1 MAQGGAQRSC
11 LFVCLLLAWVQAC
24 YWRAGLLTPS
34 GPKRK
39 QLCEPPSQPAASPAC
54 PPASCPA
61 AGFMIVREGE
71 PVFMSPQQQHEF
83 NFPFQIGSADSRSDL
98 PQVRTGRGA
107 WRCLACHAPASQRTG
122 RVPGV
127 PGLLCEGWIPA
138 GSIRLPPAS
147 CRPISSLL
155 RLPSSHYL
163 PPFPPLPIHTYTHR
177 LPSVLA
183 LMCGRAT
190 SLWWPQTACLTMS
203 TQMRPQPWCPP
214 PRWVAGCACC
224 LFVQLFG
231 GTEWGWAC

>member
-83 NFPFQIGSADSRSDL
+83 NFPFQTGALGAAWPATRQPASAQAGCRVCLVCSARGGSL
-98 PQVRTGRGA
+98 PA
-107 WRCLACHAPASQRTG
+107 AFACH
-122 RVPGV
+122 
-127 PGLLCEGWIPA
+127 
-138 GSIRLPPAS
+138 PPAAVLFPL
-147 CRPISSLL
+147 CYAFPLLTTSL
-155 RLPSSHYL
+155 
-163 PPFPPLPIHTYTHR
+163 PFPHSPYTHTHT
-177 LPSVLA
+177 
-183 LMCGRAT
+183 G
-190 SLWWPQTACLTMS
+190 
-203 TQMRPQPWCPP
+203 CP
-214 PRWVAGCACC
+214 A
-224 LFVQLFG
+224 F
-231 GTEWGWAC
+231 